1 MPVNMKLGAKN
12 VMRSLYRNSFFI
24 NIHTL
29 QFNLPKNDSKYHWTQ
44 HCIRK
49 MLFYGL
55 TADRVKR
62 IIRNPKRVENGV
74 AENTIAVMVSG
85 LNKNKQSEV
94 WTMYQQK
101 GFQKIIISAWRYPG
115 VSP

>member
-1 MPVNMKLGAKN
+1 
-12 VMRSLYRNSFFI
+12 
-24 NIHTL
+24 
-29 QFNLPKNDSKYHWTQ
+29 
-44 HCIRK
+44 

-74 AENTIAVMVSG
+74 AENTIVVMVLG
-85 LNKNKQSEV
+85 TNKKKLSEI

-101 GFQKIIISAWRYPG
+101 GGKKVIISAWRYPG
-115 VSP
+115 VSPVGKQIPIPQDTLKELQKEGIVI

>member
-1 MPVNMKLGAKN
+1 MK
-12 VMRSLYRNSFFI
+12 
-24 NIHTL
+24 
-29 QFNLPKNDSKYHWTQ
+29 FNFPKNDKKYYWTQ
-44 HCIRK
+44 HCARK

-85 LNKNKQSEV
+85 LNKNKPSEV

-115 VSP
+115 VSPVGKQIPIPADILAELKEEGILN